1 MSKSIVFL
9 ITRSPFATDRPYHL
23 TRMALAL
30 AVDAR
35 PTLLFSG
42 DALLIDRVAPDKL
55 TGLPDLVGQLRLFDE
70 MVGSAYRT
78 ELIAPTADWGPPATP
93 LDYLKSL
100 SPSQARACLREANAV
115 IRC

>member
-1 MSKSIVFL
+1 MSKSIVFV

-23 TRMALAL
+23 ARMALAL

-35 PTLLFSG
+35 PTLLFTG
-42 DALLIDRVAPDKL
+42 DALLIDRLDPDKVA
-55 TGLPDLVGQLRLFDE
+55 GLPDLIGQLRLFDE

-78 ELIAPTADWGPPATP
+78 QLIAPTADWEPAPAP
-93 LDYLKSL
+93 LEYLKSL
-100 SPSQARACLREANAV
+100 SPSQASACIREADAV